1 MPLSSQTR
9 HTLTFLCSLVPVL
22 SDGDWM
28 AGLRVL
34 SPLSSAPRQYVSTRV
49 MTMGNTGVM
58 LMEVGRLH
66 RAESLL
72 RAAVAEARQFG
83 LDSYLAAYL
92 PPLGYALVGLG
103 AAEEGLRL
111 AREGIRHSEAMKD
124 ETEASTDR
132 VHFASALRACAQHDE
147 SLAQAEC
154 AFEYLSVQDN
164 LGFRRLA
171 ALEVAASLLA
181 LGDVAAARAW
191 TESIA
196 AEGPPPN
203 DYQKLRGDMILAEA
217 DRRDGALDRAIE
229 RLASHE
235 AYILSENPNWQ
246 VAMYCRAFPELLGL
260 LAAAVGA
267 ERLPAHMLRM
277 IMPEQAEVSM
287 ARSRPF
293 LDDAV
298 WRALGLRLFGAE
310 EFERF
315 VARDGLPLCHVRM
328 FGGLEVS
335 IGSRS
340 VRERDWKKRKARML
354 FTMLMIRRGQDI
366 PREQIFEHLWPDMDE
381 PRAKSNLYVVWSAMK
396 SVLMGESAEKGAK
409 CPYVESLGGVCR
421 SVRDTVRTDVD
432 GFEAACARAREAES
446 DHRRSDALQA
456 YRQIADIYRGDLL
469 PGDCYEDW
477 FVNLR
482 EHYRAEFMDAML
494 RATELLLEVNDP
506 HTALIFVRRAIQH
519 DQFRED
525 LYQAA
530 LRCQIAAG
538 QRSSAIDTY
547 MQCRDK
553 LCEELGLDPSAEMR
567 ALYDQILAMEERP
580 SPVEF
585 DPLSD

>member
-1 MPLSSQTR
+1 MRLGAIE
-9 HTLTFLCSLVPVL
+9 
-22 SDGDWM
+22 DGTS
-28 AGLRVL
+28 AGRGRVY
-34 SPLSSAPRQYVSTRV
+34 AARRR
-49 MTMGNTGVM
+49 TGD
-58 LMEVGRLH
+58 
-66 RAESLL
+66 A
-72 RAAVAEARQFG
+72 AEA
-83 LDSYLAAYL
+83 A
-92 PPLGYALVGLG
+92 
-103 AAEEGLRL
+103 
-111 AREGIRHSEAMKD
+111 
-124 ETEASTDR
+124 TDR
-132 VHFASALRACAQHDE
+132 VYFATVLRASGRLDD
-147 SLAQAEC
+147 SLAEAER
-154 AFEYLSVQDN
+154 AFEHLSVSDN

-171 ALEVAASLLA
+171 ALEVAASLLS

-203 DYQKLRGDMILAEA
+203 NYHRLRADMILAEA
-217 DRRDGALDRAIE
+217 DRRDG
-229 RLASHE
+229 RLRLRRSSDSPRTE
-235 AYILSENPNWQ
+235 SYILSENPNWQ

-260 LAAAVGA
+260 FAAAVGA
-267 ERLPAHMLRM
+267 DELPAHMLRM
-277 IMPEQAEVSM
+277 ILPEHAEH
-287 ARSRPF
+287 
-293 LDDAV
+293 LDDSV
-298 WRALGLRLFGAE
+298 EGLPGRRRRGAHSGCGCSATMSSR
-310 EFERF
+310 RF
-315 VARDGLPLCHVRM
+315 IARDGLPLCHVRM

-335 IGSRS
+335 IGGRS

-354 FTMLMIRRGQDI
+354 FTMLMIRQGQDV

-396 SVLMGESAEKGAK
+396 SVLMGDAAEKGAK

-421 SVRDTVRTDVD
+421 SVRETVRTDVD
-432 GFEAACARAREAES
+432 AFEAACARGARGRGRGQGRRCAAGVSADRGSLPRRPAAGRLLRGLVREPARALP
-446 DHRRSDALQA
+446 RRSSWT
-456 YRQIADIYRGDLL
+456 RCCGRPSCCSTRTI
-469 PGDCYEDW
+469 
-477 FVNLR
+477 
-482 EHYRAEFMDAML
+482 
-494 RATELLLEVNDP
+494 P